1 MDKFGNNMRPC
12 GGVLG
17 GATALGGGTE
27 HQGHGTPHMHGQVHI
42 ASIYQFGTMADVVEA
57 FQKQQFS
64 FDDLAR
70 YNTWFHAEDLFDQGV
85 HDEVAKNIDQEWHA
99 RFAGA
104 HNDDLSQIPIYL
116 QEEVDASKRTTSVT
130 VSSAT
135 DAQQRRELAEDGA
148 RFKRQYFA
156 DVQRIFSRVQH
167 HMHKKTKKGFVPL
180 RSCARKGCRTSTVC
194 KHDMPKTCFGFKKVA
209 LICRGIARRCAA
221 AKIRVSGRRNA
232 FGSMLGPRTDQWQSG
247 TMASFAVG
255 FRTNTHTAPNW
266 RLPPMPGTHADD
278 LCRSATCHAQIR
290 TGQFIKVASRIAQRS
305 QRNCTAYYC
314 GYTFKGQPTGKKCL
328 RGLAESLNYLTA
340 GMKDKAPGQQYP
352 SVISSE
358 S

>member
-12 GGVLG
+12 GGILG

-27 HQGHGTPHMHGQVHI
+27 HQGYGTPHMHGQVHV

-104 HNDDLSQIPIYL
+104 HNDDLSQIPTYL
-116 QEEVDASKRTTSVT
+116 QEEVVASKRTTSVT

-156 DVQRIFSRVQH
+156 GVAPP
-167 HMHKKTKKGFVPL
+167 TKNEY
-180 RSCARKGCRTSTVC
+180 GC
-194 KHDMPKTCFGFKKVA
+194 
-209 LICRGIARRCAA
+209 II
-221 AKIRVSGRRNA
+221 I
-232 FGSMLGPRTDQWQSG
+232 
-247 TMASFAVG
+247 
-255 FRTNTHTAPNW
+255 
-266 RLPPMPGTHADD
+266 
-278 LCRSATCHAQIR
+278 
-290 TGQFIKVASRIAQRS
+290 
-305 QRNCTAYYC
+305 Y
-314 GYTFKGQPTGKKCL
+314 
-328 RGLAESLNYLTA
+328 
-340 GMKDKAPGQQYP
+340 KDT
-352 SVISSE
+352 
-358 S
+358 